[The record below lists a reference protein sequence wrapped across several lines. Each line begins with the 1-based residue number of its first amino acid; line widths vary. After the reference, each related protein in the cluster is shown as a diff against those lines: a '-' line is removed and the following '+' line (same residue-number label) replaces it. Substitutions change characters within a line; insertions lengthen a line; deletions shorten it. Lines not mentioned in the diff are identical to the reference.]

1 MSINVSEIIW
11 TILGFFVLLFVLKRF
26 LFDPLINF
34 MEDRKARV
42 EAGLAEA
49 RKAQQEQDEKEAA
62 LRESWKLRSD
72 EAKQLVAD
80 GKAADDKTSAEV
92 LNAAQAQAALAEQEA
107 RDRVEQESAAAQSEV
122 GEQMDELVT
131 VLAQQLLQ
139 QEAK

>member
-72 EAKQLVAD
+72 EAKQILAD
-80 GKAADDKTSAEV
+80 GSSAAEKERAKAVAE
-92 LNAAQAQAALAEQEA
+92 AQ
-107 RDRVEQESAAAQSEV
+107 SAAAQSEKEARARIKAEREAV
-122 GEQMDELVT
+122 LAEVTDEMPNLVDE
-131 VLAQQLLQ
+131 LAQQLLGDT
-139 QEAK
+139 AG

>member
-1 MSINVSEIIW
+1 M
-11 TILGFFVLLFVLKRF
+11 
-26 LFDPLINF
+26 
-34 MEDRKARV
+34 
-42 EAGLAEA
+42 
-49 RKAQQEQDEKEAA
+49 
-62 LRESWKLRSD
+62 
-72 EAKQLVAD
+72 
-80 GKAADDKTSAEV
+80 TSAEV